1 MVSPAQAKAARKWNA
16 EHREIMRKSAA
27 KSSTKRYILK
37 LANED
42 ELREVKQW
50 LAQRKSED
58 GGHCEESNG

>member
-1 MVSPAQAKAARKWNA
+1 MVSPAQARSARKWNA

-50 LAQRKSED
+50 LAQRKSEN
-58 GGHCEESNG
+58 GGKQND

>member
-1 MVSPAQAKAARKWNA
+1 MGKVSEAQARSARKWDA

-37 LANED
+37 LASED

-50 LAQRKSED
+50 LAQRKTED
-58 GGHCEESNG
+58 KEND